1 MKFYLVYALKNDG
14 RLSKFDSKDEAIAHA
29 KRIAHADAG
38 GDPVY
43 VMESVLLARR
53 PVPDVET
60 ELM

>member
-1 MKFYLVYALKNDG
+1 MKFWLVYTLKNDG
-14 RLSKFDSKDEAIAHA
+14 RLSRFDSKDEAVAYA

-38 GDPVY
+38 GDAAY

-60 ELM
+60 ELL